1 MSTAK
6 DTDVFIVGP
15 AYSGSTLLGN
25 ALNGH
30 PDVSHVGEIARLPF
44 FDRFNNPW
52 ESCAV
57 CERGAME
64 GRNRACPVWNPAVKS
79 WLQDAGPQGAL
90 QILREV
96 TRSPVIVDG
105 SKDLDWLR
113 RVYEVGVRELTGKKA
128 VRVILTVRHPLAY
141 VSTCKRRTQMPVW
154 QAANIWRDTI
164 YDAFRTV
171 SRLGFPVTIVRYEDL
186 ALAPEPVLR
195 NLCDFIGIDYSPQML
210 EFWNKPVHPIGGN
223 AGAFVWYP
231 HYQDYIE
238 RGAYEVEADRAV
250 SKVYATRSFG
260 GWVDDKW
267 RDHLADW
274 EVTSVMTTPSLMDMV
289 SMVGYDAGQFRLPL
303 RVRAAEPAPA
313 EPQLAADDAIKE
325 VLPENNH
332 QPSGESDQQ
341 NIVSA
346 KSNSA

>member
-1 MSTAK
+1 MPTPK

-30 PDVSHVGEIARLPF
+30 PDVAHVGEIARLPF
-44 FDRFNNPW
+44 FDKYNNPW

-64 GRNRACPVWNPAVKS
+64 GRNMACPVWNRAVKT
-79 WLQDAGPQGAL
+79 WLQEAGPAGAL

-96 TRSPVIVDG
+96 NRVPVIVDG

-113 RVYEVGVRELTGKKA
+113 RVHEHGVRGLEGRAA
-128 VRVILTVRHPLAY
+128 VRVILTVRHPLSY
-141 VSTCKRRTQMPVW
+141 VSTCKRRTSLPVW

-164 YDAFRTV
+164 FDAFRTL
-171 SRLGFPVTIVRYEDL
+171 SRLGFPVTIVRYEDF

-195 NLCDFIGIDYSPQML
+195 NLCDFIGVDYNPQML
-210 EFWNKPVHPIGGN
+210 EFWQKPVHPIGGN
-223 AGAFVWYP
+223 AGAFVWYS

-238 RGAYEVEADRAV
+238 RGAYEVEADRSV
-250 SKVYATRSFG
+250 SKTYSVRSFG

-267 RDHLADW
+267 RDLLAEW
-274 EVTSVMTTPSLMDMV
+274 EVDSVLTTPTLMDM
-289 SMVGYDAGQFRLPL
+289 SSLVGYDASQFRLPL
-303 RVRAAEPAPA
+303 RTPAPVVEEPVNVEEAVGAVADTADSSDADAEPVEARRA
-313 EPQLAADDAIKE
+313 E
-325 VLPENNH
+325 
-332 QPSGESDQQ
+332 GM
-341 NIVSA
+341 
-346 KSNSA
+346 